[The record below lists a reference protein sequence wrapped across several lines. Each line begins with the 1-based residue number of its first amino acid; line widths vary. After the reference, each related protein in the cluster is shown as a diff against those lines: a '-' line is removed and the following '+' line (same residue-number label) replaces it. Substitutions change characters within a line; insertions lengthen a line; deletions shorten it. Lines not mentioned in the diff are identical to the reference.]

1 MFVEGQYKYNNIHLS
16 IYDDL
21 EARQTSKLQNRRF
34 LLFDVEL
41 YLTVH
46 KSFVLT
52 SQNIIHRGGTF
63 HPSYPYCTIA

>member
-21 EARQTSKLQNRRF
+21 EGRQTSKLQNRIF

-46 KSFVLT
+46 KSFL
-52 SQNIIHRGGTF
+52 S
-63 HPSYPYCTIA
+63 